1 MTTLTIRIEEN
12 LKTRA
17 FNHAEKLGV
26 PLTLVVKTA
35 LKNFIKSKQFI
46 VGEPEKVEVSSKV
59 QLKMDKIGKLLSKRS
74 K

>member
-35 LKNFIKSKQFI
+35 LRNFISSKQFV
-46 VGEPEKVEVSSKV
+46 VGEPETVPVTSKM
-59 QLKMDKIGKLLSKRS
+59 QLKMDKIGKLLSK
-74 K
+74 KKK